1 MLQSGSRPPFSLFV
15 RRNAPSIATCIS
27 ASDSRIV
34 PIMRVMRAV
43 PWAPAT
49 RAAASP
55 AIVPGAPGHARI
67 GVIRSGSRSVVSRAH
82 ATSPLRL
89 LTPANHGH
97 AAWIY
102 TSSLGGGLV
111 DGDQIVM
118 DIDVGRG
125 AAAFISTQ
133 ASTKIYRSPGGTS
146 AEMHVRV
153 GADGLLVVA
162 PDPVVCFSGARYR
175 QTQTFELADRAAL
188 VTLDWVSSGR
198 HAAGERWAFDEYHGQ
213 ISVRLDGRLL
223 VHDVLALRSDDG
235 SLRERLGRFNVLAIA
250 VLAGTTLA
258 ASASALVAKA
268 SASPILKRPD
278 QLVAATALGD
288 HGCVVR
294 FADTSFERV
303 GRTIRE
309 FLSFLPALL
318 GDDPWIRKW

>member
-1 MLQSGSRPPFSLFV
+1 M
-15 RRNAPSIATCIS
+15 
-27 ASDSRIV
+27 V
-34 PIMRVMRAV
+34 PV
-43 PWAPAT
+43 APAEL
-49 RAAASP
+49 AAATRT
-55 AIVPGAPGHARI
+55 IVPGAPGHARI
-67 GVIRSGSRSVVSRAH
+67 GVIRCGRPSVVNRAY

-102 TSSLGGGLV
+102 TSSFGGGLV
-111 DGDQIVM
+111 DGDRIAM

-146 AEMHVRV
+146 SEMHAHVA
-153 GADGLLVVA
+153 ADGLLVVA

-188 VTLDWVSSGR
+188 VLLDWVSSGR
-198 HAAGERWAFDEYHGQ
+198 HAAGERWAFHEYHSQ
-213 ISVRLDGRLL
+213 ITVRLDGRLL
-223 VHDVLALRSDDG
+223 VHDALALRAADG
-235 SLRERLGRFNVLAIA
+235 NLRERLGRFNILAVA

-258 ASASALVAKA
+258 AAAASIVASA
-268 SASPILKRPD
+268 SASPVLRKPD

-288 HGCVVR
+288 RGCVVR
-294 FADTSFERV
+294 FAGTSVERV

-309 FLSFLPALL
+309 FLDFLPALL
-318 GDDPWIRKW
+318 GDDPWTRKW

>member
-1 MLQSGSRPPFSLFV
+1 MPPV
-15 RRNAPSIATCIS
+15 AGAEPVAATPSIA
-27 ASDSRIV
+27 
-34 PIMRVMRAV
+34 
-43 PWAPAT
+43 
-49 RAAASP
+49 
-55 AIVPGAPGHARI
+55 PGRARI
-67 GVIRSGSRSVVSRAH
+67 GVIRSGSRSVVSRAF

-89 LTPANHGH
+89 LTPANHGR

-102 TSSLGGGLV
+102 TSSFGGGLV
-111 DGDQIVM
+111 DGDRIAM
-118 DIDVGRG
+118 EIDVGRG

-133 ASTKIYRSPGGTS
+133 ASTKVYRSPGGTS
-146 AEMHVRV
+146 AAMHARV
-153 GADGLLVVA
+153 AADGLLVVA

-188 VTLDWVSSGR
+188 VLLDWVSSGR

-223 VHDVLALRSDDG
+223 VHDALALRAADG

-258 ASASALVAKA
+258 AAASSLVAKT
-268 SASPILKRPD
+268 SALPLLKRPD

-288 HGCVVR
+288 CGCVVR
-294 FADTSFERV
+294 FAGVSVERV
-303 GRTIRE
+303 GRTVRE
-309 FLSFLPALL
+309 FLGFLPELL